1 MKVVFFHSNKRKTLA
16 LFLPG
21 LLVLIALL
29 FSSCSLNSATQASQA
44 TAAPTFAPVNGFGSA
59 ENHVHSLLAQPGPVL
74 VMATHYGIF
83 RSSDDGA
90 SWQKVSTG
98 PNQPMQGLMAYSLV
112 VSPLNPRRLY
122 VLTLPATI
130 PHAGVLGLYTSAD
143 DGKTWQLAVS
153 TASIT
158 SSSIYMVATG
168 NDTPDE
174 VYIYLPDLGAL
185 GLRVSLDDGKHFS
198 STGTLPFSNILGLI
212 AIPNQP
218 GHLLIYGSG
227 GIASS
232 SDGGEHWQVIKGIS
246 GEVYEMHMAGPHTP
260 IYASGDSGIYVSQD
274 GGKSFQLV
282 NQTSY
287 AGLAPSLT
295 QPLTVYG
302 KTGLTVFRS
311 TDGGHTWKTLP
322 HISGNLSNMA
332 VDPANP
338 SQVYLALSYPTAVY
352 KLNASGAAWTSLTPK
367 I

>member
-1 MKVVFFHSNKRKTLA
+1 MKIAFFHKRKPMA
-16 LFLPG
+16 LFIPG
-21 LLVLIALL
+21 LFVLLALL
-29 FSSCSLNSATQASQA
+29 FSSCSLDSTNPPSQA
-44 TAAPTFAPVNGFGSA
+44 TAASTFPPVNGFGSA
-59 ENHVHSLLAQPGPVL
+59 ENHVHSLMAQSDSVL
-74 VMATHYGIF
+74 ILATHYGIF
-83 RSSDDGA
+83 RSSDGGA
-90 SWQKVSTG
+90 NWQQVTSG
-98 PNQPMQGLMAYSLV
+98 PNQPMQGLMEYSLV
-112 VSPLNPRRLY
+112 ASPLNPQRLY

-130 PHAGVLGLYTSAD
+130 PHAGTLGLYTSAD
-143 DGKTWQLAVS
+143 DGKTWQLS
-153 TASIT
+153 IPTASVT
-158 SSSIYMVATG
+158 SSSIYMVAAG

-232 SDGGEHWQVIKGIS
+232 SDGGTHWQVIKGIS
-246 GEVYEMHMAGPHTP
+246 GEIYEMHMAGPHTP

-274 GGKSFQLV
+274 DGKTFQLV

-295 QPLTVYG
+295 QPQVVYG

-311 TDGGHTWKTLP
+311 TDGGHTWKALP
-322 HISGNLSNMA
+322 HISGNLSNLA
-332 VDPANP
+332 VDPTNAA
-338 SQVYLALSYPTAVY
+338 QVYLALSYPTAVY
-352 KLNASGAAWTSLTPK
+352 LLNSSGTIWTSLTPK

>member
-1 MKVVFFHSNKRKTLA
+1 MKTAFFHSGKRKMMTL
-16 LFLPG
+16 FVPG
-21 LLVLIALL
+21 LLVLLALL
-29 FSSCSLNSATQASQA
+29 FSSCDASSQA
-44 TAAPTFAPVNGFGSA
+44 VQGTPTQAPVNGFGSA
-59 ENHVHSLLAQPGPVL
+59 QNHVHSLLAQSGSVL
-74 VMATHYGIF
+74 VLATHYGIF

-90 SWQKVSTG
+90 SWQKNAAG

-112 VSPLNPRRLY
+112 ASPLNPQRLY
-122 VLTLPATI
+122 VLTLPATV

-153 TASIT
+153 TASVT

-212 AIPNQP
+212 ALPNQP
-218 GHLLIYGSG
+218 GHLLVYGSG

-232 SDGGEHWQVIKGIS
+232 NDGGGHWQIIKGIS
-246 GEVYEMHMAGPHTP
+246 GEIYEMHIAGPHTP

-274 GGKSFQLV
+274 SGKTFQLV

-287 AGLAPSLT
+287 AGLAPSPS
-295 QPLTVYG
+295 QPETVYG

-311 TDGGHTWKTLP
+311 TDGGHTWKALP

-332 VDPANP
+332 VDPTNP

-352 KLNASGAAWTSLTPK
+352 VLTAGGAAWTSLTPK
-367 I
+367 A

>member
-1 MKVVFFHSNKRKTLA
+1 MKTAFFRKRKTMEL
-16 LFLPG
+16 LIPG
-21 LLVLIALL
+21 LLVLLALL
-29 FSSCSLNSATQASQA
+29 FSSCTLNSTTQASQP

-59 ENHVHSLLAQPGPVL
+59 ENHVHSLLAQPHSVL

-83 RSSDDGA
+83 RSTNGGA
-90 SWQKVSTG
+90 SWQKVTTG

-112 VSPLNPRRLY
+112 ASPLNPKRLY

-143 DGKTWQLAVS
+143 DGQTWQLAI
-153 TASIT
+153 TDASVT

-218 GHLLIYGSG
+218 GHVLVYGSG

-232 SDGGEHWQVIKGIS
+232 SDGGAHWQVIKGIS
-246 GEVYEMHMAGPHTP
+246 GEIFEMHMAGPQTP
-260 IYASGDSGIYVSQD
+260 IYASGDAGIYVSQD
-274 GGKSFQLV
+274 NGKTFQLV

-287 AGLAPSLT
+287 AGLAPSLA
-295 QPLTVYG
+295 QPQTVYG

-311 TDGGHTWKTLP
+311 TDGGHTWKALP

-332 VDPANP
+332 VDPANS
-338 SQVYLALSYPTAVY
+338 SQVYLALSYPTAAY
-352 KLNASGAAWTSLTPK
+352 LLNASGTGWSSLTPK
-367 I
+367 V